1 LEATTVSTNQND
13 ETKLD
18 LQYRTLLIL
27 WLAFLMM
34 FIVYYFLPLAIGQA
48 TEPEKRPLLVFNII
62 SPLLVV
68 ISFFV
73 KRKFLSR
80 SAATQD
86 ARLVT
91 TGFIVAA
98 ALCEA
103 GALFGL
109 LDALVAHDRYYFILI
124 GFAMVGL
131 VLHFP
136 RRIHLEAASFTK
148 LNSPNA

>member
-1 LEATTVSTNQND
+1 MTDIQDDQARLNS
-13 ETKLD
+13 
-18 LQYRTLLIL
+18 QYRTMLIL
-27 WLAFLMM
+27 WMAFLMM
-34 FIVYYFLPLAIGQA
+34 FVIYYFLPVFIAGHQ
-48 TEPEKRPLLVFNII
+48 EPINQLLIVFNVM

-68 ISFFV
+68 VSFFV
-73 KRKFLSR
+73 KRRFLAR
-80 SAATQD
+80 SVAAQD
-86 ARLVT
+86 VRLVT

-109 LDALVAHDRYYFILI
+109 LDAVAAHDRYYFILI

-136 RRIHLEAASFTK
+136 KRSHLAAASVKSMNF
-148 LNSPNA
+148 